1 MEGKDPA
8 TGYFLPGN
16 KFWAQSSTFGRK
28 PTFENPEQLR
38 AAAVEYFEWVTEN
51 PLIEEKL
58 FSYEGQVARADTG
71 RMHAMTIGGLCL
83 FLDISVDTWRRYRSL
98 PEFEH
103 DCQWVESV
111 IFTQKFT
118 GAAAGLLNAA
128 IVARELG
135 LADKKDHT
143 SSDGTMTPK
152 PSVAL
157 SNLTDK
163 ELAQL
168 ERLTD
173 KATNPAGVG
182 EAD

>member
-1 MEGKDPA
+1 MEGRDPD
-8 TGYFLPGN
+8 TGHFLPGN
-16 KFWAQSSTFGRK
+16 RFWAQSSTFGRK
-28 PTFENPEQLR
+28 PTFESPEQLR
-38 AAAVEYFEWVTEN
+38 AAAVEYFEWVSDN

-58 FSYEGQVARADTG
+58 FSNEGKVTRADTG

-83 FLDISVDTWRRYRSL
+83 FLDISKDTWRRYRSL

-103 DCQWVESV
+103 DCQWIEAV

-143 SSDGTMTPK
+143 SSDGTMTPA
-152 PSVAL
+152 PAADL
-157 SNLTDK
+157 SILSDE

-173 KATNPAGVG
+173 KARDQTGVG
-182 EAD
+182 EED